1 MEFVSVVAYASE
13 GTGGKGFVGSRFLE
27 ERGVAHS
34 LGKGGVGRGPRE
46 MEVRFVS
53 EEGGAEEEGKKE
65 RDRLGK
71 WERAHA

>member
-1 MEFVSVVAYASE
+1 
-13 GTGGKGFVGSRFLE
+13 
-27 ERGVAHS
+27 
-34 LGKGGVGRGPRE
+34 